1 MVTRSVPQ
9 PPFSADILADL
20 HAGNL
25 EPEVREQLLSAVDRD
40 PDALRVLRSLDEVR
54 TRIRALGAEERVL
67 HAMPAD
73 IAARLERFVTDLD
86 GVEPT
91 EQVEHRAVPG
101 VTGIRAPGGALPP
114 PVGSGVVGA
123 QLDPDPGDVQATTRF
138 GPATSGVEATTG
150 PGTGDVEA
158 TTRLGPATGDVG
170 ATAEPGIPPAAGAVV
185 PLAPRRRRP
194 TYLLPAAA
202 AALVVLAIA
211 AGLAAFLRTGT
222 EPGTPTAQPPTALNV
237 GDQLTS
243 AAALG
248 VMGRND
254 VTGALGSAAALQRCV
269 AANGLERPVLG
280 STDVVFRGG
289 PAVLVLLAGP
299 RSPGVTALVVGTGC
313 TTGDPQQLTRTD
325 IG

>member
-9 PPFSADILADL
+9 PPFSVDVLADL

-25 EPEVREQLLSAVDRD
+25 EPEVREQLWPAVNRD
-40 PDALRVLRSLDEVR
+40 PDALRVLRSLDEVS
-54 TRIRALGAEERVL
+54 TRIRALGAEERVV

-91 EQVEHRAVPG
+91 EQLGHRSAPARPG
-101 VTGIRAPGGALPP
+101 
-114 PVGSGVVGA
+114 S
-123 QLDPDPGDVQATTRF
+123 
-138 GPATSGVEATTG
+138 PA
-150 PGTGDVEA
+150 GDVEA
-158 TTRLGPATGDVG
+158 TNRLAPGDVG
-170 ATAEPGIPPAAGAVV
+170 ATVRLDATDDSAHPGSRRTETVVPPAA
-185 PLAPRRRRP
+185 RRRRP
-194 TYLLPAAA
+194 AYLLTAAA
-202 AALVVLAIA
+202 AVLLVLAVGVGITA
-211 AGLAAFLRTGT
+211 ILRTGT
-222 EPGTPTAQPPTALNV
+222 ETGTPTAQPPTALDV

-248 VMGRND
+248 IMGRND
-254 VTGALGSAAALQRCV
+254 VTGPLGSAAALQRCV
-269 AANGLERPVLG
+269 AANGLERTVLG

>member
-1 MVTRSVPQ
+1 MVIRSVPQ
-9 PPFSADILADL
+9 PPFSADVLADL

-25 EPEVREQLLSAVDRD
+25 EPEVREQLLPAVHSD
-40 PDALRVLRSLDEVR
+40 PDALRVLRSLDDVR

-67 HAMPAD
+67 HPMPAD

-91 EQVEHRAVPG
+91 EQLGHRAG
-101 VTGIRAPGGALPP
+101 AAEALAATVTSGTDLEAPERVAPGT
-114 PVGSGVVGA
+114 
-123 QLDPDPGDVQATTRF
+123 D
-138 GPATSGVEATTG
+138 
-150 PGTGDVEA
+150 DVEA
-158 TTRLGPATGDVG
+158 TTRITPPIEPTARPDAPDLGSAT
-170 ATAEPGIPPAAGAVV
+170 TVV
-185 PLAPRRRRP
+185 PLARRRRP
-194 TYLLPAAA
+194 AFLLTAAA
-202 AALVVLAIA
+202 AALLILTMAVGITAI
-211 AGLAAFLRTGT
+211 LRAGT
-222 EPGTPTAQPPTALNV
+222 ESGTPTAQPLPALDV
-237 GDQLTS
+237 GDQVTS

-248 VMGRND
+248 VMGRSD
-254 VTGALGSAAALQRCV
+254 VTGPLGSDAALRRCV

-299 RSPGVTALVVGTGC
+299 RAPGVTALVVGTGC

>member
-25 EPEVREQLLSAVDRD
+25 EPEVRAQMWPAVNRD
-40 PDALRVLRSLDEVR
+40 PEALRVLRSLDEVS
-54 TRIRALGAEERVL
+54 TRIRALGSEERVVQ
-67 HAMPAD
+67 AMPAD

-91 EQVEHRAVPG
+91 ERG
-101 VTGIRAPGGALPP
+101 GYRGGADESGARGAAVDMPRP
-114 PVGSGVVGA
+114 GS
-123 QLDPDPGDVQATTRF
+123 
-138 GPATSGVEATTG
+138 VEATTPLTLDSG
-150 PGTGDVEA
+150 DIEAGALLGAPVPGTA
-158 TTRLGPATGDVG
+158 SPAGSGTG
-170 ATAEPGIPPAAGAVV
+170 TVV
-185 PLAPRRRRP
+185 PLASRRRRRAS
-194 TYLLPAAA
+194 LLSAAA
-202 AALVVLAIA
+202 AALLILTVA
-211 AGLAAFLRTGT
+211 AGITAVLRTGT

-289 PAVLVLLAGP
+289 PAVLILLAGP

>member
-1 MVTRSVPQ
+1 MATRSVPQ
-9 PPFSADILADL
+9 PPFSADVLADL
-20 HAGNL
+20 HAGNF
-25 EPEVREQLLSAVDRD
+25 EPEVRDQLWPAVNGD
-40 PDALRVLRSLDEVR
+40 PEALRVLRSLDEVR
-54 TRIRALGAEERVL
+54 TRIHALGSEERVV

-91 EQVEHRAVPG
+91 EQLEHRPGAEFDAAGSPHPVPPLAG
-101 VTGIRAPGGALPP
+101 
-114 PVGSGVVGA
+114 
-123 QLDPDPGDVQATTRF
+123 
-138 GPATSGVEATTG
+138 TSPLAASSDVEATT
-150 PGTGDVEA
+150 PLDGTADVEA
-158 TTRLGPATGDVG
+158 TTRLAASAHGAATTPAGSGTGNVEALARIGGPVASEAAT
-170 ATAEPGIPPAAGAVV
+170 VV

-194 TYLLPAAA
+194 TFLLTAAA
-202 AALVVLAIA
+202 AALLVLAVA
-211 AGLAAFLRTGT
+211 AGITAVLRAGT
-222 EPGTPTAQPPTALNV
+222 ETGTPTAQPAPNALDV

-248 VMGRND
+248 AMGRSD
-254 VTGALGSAAALQRCV
+254 VTGPLGSAAALQRCV